1 MSNPVSI
8 LGASQGVCLLCG
20 CDGPVFEATTP
31 CGRLS
36 AVPVCAKDLFAI
48 IGAQHRAVGSAT
60 RGPTR
65 SRGKPAAKPRSADV
79 ADGSRSAVAGSA
91 TQPES
96 SAA

>member
-8 LGASQGVCLLCG
+8 FGASEGVCLLCG

-48 IGAQHRAVGSAT
+48 VVAQHRAVGSAT

-65 SRGKPAAKPRSADV
+65 GRGKSATNTRTQDHDASPAANTVSHSD
-79 ADGSRSAVAGSA
+79 
-91 TQPES
+91 
-96 SAA
+96 AAA